1 MTLKMVRLP
10 KMKLRRLQFA
20 AHFATLAC
28 CSLVCVMSG
37 CGKSEA
43 PAPAASQ
50 EKWSEDPAFKKAMNE
65 NHAQAMEIGKRR
77 VPVTKRMN
85 EMKAIMKEKLATD
98 DEKKVEEELE
108 KNAEWRS
115 LKEKRAAIDAEFE
128 KKRQEMLVQVRQQMN
143 KGNLSK

>member
-1 MTLKMVRLP
+1 
-10 KMKLRRLQFA
+10 MKLRRVQHA
-20 AHFATLAC
+20 AYIAALAFCSLAC
-28 CSLVCVMSG
+28 IVSG

-43 PAPAASQ
+43 PAPAASGQ
-50 EKWSEDPAFKKAMNE
+50 WSEDPAFKQKLEAHHGE
-65 NHAQAMEIGKRR
+65 AMEIGKRR
-77 VPVTKRMN
+77 AAVSKRMN

>member
-1 MTLKMVRLP
+1 
-10 KMKLRRLQFA
+10 MKSRRLRFA
-20 AHFATLAC
+20 VHIATLAC
-28 CSLVCVMSG
+28 CSLACIISG

-43 PAPAASQ
+43 PAPAASSKQ
-50 EKWSEDPAFKKAMNE
+50 WSEDPAFKKAME
-65 NHAQAMEIGKRR
+65 ANHEQAVEIGKRR
-77 VPVTKRMN
+77 VPITKRMN

-108 KNAEWRS
+108 KNAEWRA

-128 KKRQEMLVQVRQQMN
+128 KKRQEMLAHVRKQMN